1 MLRRPPRSTRTDTLF
16 PYTTLF
22 RSPPTSDCSRFLLH
36 CGTPWTCGAAVL
48 SIGRNGIV
56 QVETFDHI
64 IIGGGVL
71 GLSIAYHLAR
81 DSPDSVLALERNQ
94 LATGA
99 STKAAGLILQ
109 STSTPSNPPLEPQ
122 ATRDRTSGLSGT
134 SVSVRVDHG

>member
-56 QVETFDHI
+56 QAATFDHI

-71 GLSIAYHLAR
+71 GLSIAYPLAR
-81 DSPDSVLALERNQ
+81 DSRDSDLVLERNE

-99 STKAAGLILQ
+99 SSKAAGIILQ
-109 STSTPSNPPLEPQ
+109 ATSKPSTKPLSQLTREIVPQ
-122 ATRDRTSGLSGT
+122 DRTNTRLT
-134 SVSVRVDHG
+134 PHT